1 MAEDAELK
9 RIKERML
16 KNMMT
21 PRDPGPLRDGVV
33 VELDG
38 NSFDAVGK
46 ASKPVLVDFW
56 ADWCAP
62 CKTMKPVMD
71 ALAGAYSGRAYFAK
85 VNVDAN
91 QGIALSYGVRSIP
104 NFVVF
109 KGGRAVDRLIGA
121 IGRPSLEAVLNK
133 HIL

>member
-1 MAEDAELK
+1 MAEDMELK

-16 KNMMT
+16 RNLMA
-21 PRDPGPLRDGVV
+21 PRDPGTLRDGVV

-38 NSFDAVGK
+38 ASFDAVGK

-62 CKTMKPVMD
+62 CKMMKPIMD
-71 ALAGAYSGRAYFAK
+71 ALASAYSGRAYFAK

-91 QGIALSYGVRSIP
+91 QGLALTYGVRSIP

-109 KGGRAVDRLIGA
+109 KGGKAVDRLIGA
-121 IGRPSLEAVLNK
+121 VGKTILEAVLNK
-133 HIL
+133 HIV